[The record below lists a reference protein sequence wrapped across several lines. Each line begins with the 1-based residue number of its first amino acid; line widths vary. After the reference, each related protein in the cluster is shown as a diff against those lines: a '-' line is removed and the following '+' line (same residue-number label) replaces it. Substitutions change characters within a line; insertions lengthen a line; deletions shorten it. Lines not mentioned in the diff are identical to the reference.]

1 MRTLTIDRFLS
12 RRNSSKSSSSSSNS
26 SGSTTTISSTGSG
39 TGSSAGASSSCYSS
53 SSAGREFS
61 GSNLILED
69 LSMFY
74 LRQMASSLKTRSAT
88 KVSVRLDYFPGV
100 DRRVMRTSRNSSPF
114 LTSRLEVQP
123 KSPYVSTISLA

>member
-26 SGSTTTISSTGSG
+26 SGSTTTISSGELCTGS
-39 TGSSAGASSSCYSS
+39 TGFTAAASSSTSSKRSS
-53 SSAGREFS
+53 SSKSVGREFS

-74 LRQMASSLKTRSAT
+74 LRQMASSLK
-88 KVSVRLDYFPGV
+88 VIIVYNVLDIHIAVTYV
-100 DRRVMRTSRNSSPF
+100 VNHRR
-114 LTSRLEVQP
+114 SRLP
-123 KSPYVSTISLA
+123 PR